1 MGLGGHSAAQV
12 RESLMADRETAARL
26 DDLLREVA
34 AAQTAL
40 DDARAADAPVEEL
53 HERGLVLDTALTEAM
68 RAAYARERVL
78 IGPKGYEDRLQRR
91 KRLARPEV
99 RQATEVAER
108 LLTVRETH
116 RLHGVQ
122 RVPPQVRRA

>member
-1 MGLGGHSAAQV
+1 MGLGGRGTAQA
-12 RESLMADRETAARL
+12 RESLTADRERAARL
-26 DDLLREVA
+26 DGLLREVA
-34 AAQTAL
+34 DAQAAL
-40 DDARAADAPVEEL
+40 EDARTSGASAEEL

-78 IGPKGYEDRLQRR
+78 VGERGYRDRLYRR

-99 RQATEVAER
+99 RVATEVAER
-108 LLTVRETH
+108 LLTAREAH

-122 RVPPQVRRA
+122 RVPRVVGVA

>member
-1 MGLGGHSAAQV
+1 MGLGGRSAAQV

-53 HERGLVLDTALTEAM
+53 HERGLVLDAALTEAM

>member
-1 MGLGGHSAAQV
+1 MGLGGRGTAQA
-12 RESLMADRETAARL
+12 RESLAADRERAGRL

-34 AAQTAL
+34 TAQAAL
-40 DDARAADAPVEEL
+40 EEARGAGAPAEEL

-78 IGPKGYEDRLQRR
+78 VGERGYSDRIYRR
-91 KRLARPEV
+91 KRLARPAV
-99 RQATEVAER
+99 REATGVAER
-108 LLTVRETH
+108 LLTARERH

-122 RVPPQVRRA
+122 RVPRRVGAL